1 MTCIHLSSPHASR
14 AWFRQT
20 PNMDGCWN
28 GLQFCLED
36 PEHEAEWLV
45 AYDRHQDPLE
55 TRVPK
60 ARRVLVISEPPDF
73 QAYSKAYLN
82 QFGIILSSYKIKDF
96 HGLTRITQTALPWFY
111 GMNVGADEPMPISK
125 DWQSLQQPTRPIG
138 ERTFEI
144 TAICSTKSQ
153 TKNQVRRLR
162 FLRLLKAE
170 LGDRLKIF
178 GRGFDPLTD
187 KAEVIDNS
195 RYHLALENN
204 LIPHGWTEKTA
215 DTILGGA
222 FLIHGGSPAIA
233 DEFDKDGLLW
243 IDLTRPREAV
253 QRISQC
259 LEADRARDDRAIN
272 AMQANKERL
281 MHEHNLFAVLN
292 KMVIDLSPDLAESP
306 ALAKPEPI
314 CWFKPSR
321 LSRSFKLPRAVKRLL
336 WRMEIALLERD

>member
-1 MTCIHLSSPHASR
+1 MKIVHLSSVHFSKAIY
-14 AWFRQT
+14 RQT
-20 PNMDGCWN
+20 PDSAGFW
-28 GLQFCLED
+28 GELSFPLED
-36 PEHEAEWLV
+36 REQKADWLV
-45 AYDRHQDPLE
+45 VFDRHQDHLQ

-60 ARRVLVISEPPDF
+60 ERRALVVSEPPEF
-73 QAYSKAYLN
+73 QSYPQSYLD
-82 QFGIILSSYKIKDF
+82 QFGILLSPYPIKGF
-96 HGLTRITQTALPWFY
+96 KGLTRLTQTGLPWFY
-111 GMNVGADEPMPISK
+111 GMNIGAGGASHVSK
-125 DWQSLQQPTRPIG
+125 DWQALQQPTRPIE

-204 LIPHGWTEKTA
+204 LMPHGWTEKTA
-215 DTILGGA
+215 DTLLGGA

-253 QRISQC
+253 QRIRQC
-259 LEADRARDDRAIN
+259 LEVDRARDDRAIK

-306 ALAKPEPI
+306 ALAKPVPI
-314 CWFKPSR
+314 GWVKPSR
-321 LSRSFKLPRAVKRLL
+321 LSRSLKLPRAVKRLL
-336 WRMEIALLERD
+336 WRMEIALFERD